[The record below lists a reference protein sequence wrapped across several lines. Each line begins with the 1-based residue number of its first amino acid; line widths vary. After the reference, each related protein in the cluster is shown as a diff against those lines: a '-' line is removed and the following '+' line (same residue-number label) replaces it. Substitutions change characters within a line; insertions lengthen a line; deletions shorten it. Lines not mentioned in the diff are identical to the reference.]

1 MSGACVGF
9 LVHNRHR
16 AEVFMGD
23 TGSLA
28 LGGALAAMAA
38 ISGMFLPLLVASGWF
53 VGEAVSVIGQVHS
66 FGSMTVCGFE
76 SSPPR

>member
-1 MSGACVGF
+1 MGF

-53 VGEAVSVIGQVHS
+53 VGEAVSVLGQVRIL
-66 FGSMTVCGFE
+66 GSRSYVFLFSLGVGF
-76 SSPPR
+76 S

>member
-1 MSGACVGF
+1 
-9 LVHNRHR
+9 
-16 AEVFMGD
+16 MGD

-53 VGEAVSVIGQVHS
+53 VGEAVSVLGQVRS
-66 FGSMTVCGFE
+66 FGSMTYVCVCVCLCVFFFFFFFF
-76 SSPPR
+76 R